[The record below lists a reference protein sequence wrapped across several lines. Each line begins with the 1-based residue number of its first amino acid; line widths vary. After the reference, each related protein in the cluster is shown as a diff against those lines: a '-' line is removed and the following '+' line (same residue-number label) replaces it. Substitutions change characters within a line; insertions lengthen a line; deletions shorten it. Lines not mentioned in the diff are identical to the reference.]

1 MIISKFGFRKQFG
14 KPEILGNTS
23 NIYEAL
29 IDNDGGSDGEQDKLR
44 V

>member
-1 MIISKFGFRKQFG
+1 MIINKFGFRRQFG

-29 IDNDGGSDGEQDKLR
+29 IDNEAGSDGE
-44 V
+44 